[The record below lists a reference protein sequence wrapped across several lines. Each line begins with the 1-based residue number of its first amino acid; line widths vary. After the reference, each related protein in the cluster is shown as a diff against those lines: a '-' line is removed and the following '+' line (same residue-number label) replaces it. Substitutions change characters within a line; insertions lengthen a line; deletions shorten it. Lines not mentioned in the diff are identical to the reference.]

1 MRRVEA
7 VIHARGQPQ
16 RDETSIAVLL
26 HQRGIAKQVE
36 QRVRRALDLEQLGV
50 GDLAECA
57 DDAVAWTDHD
67 RWVGINGP
75 ETRSKLARKAI
86 VQALEFGLFRLRQIE
101 VGKQPPAGDREVPHQ
116 RVLDLAEPTHESG
129 DGSARNAVG
138 QQEIQVFL
146 LGPGGYEA
154 FDCHE
159 SVNGTD

>member
-1 MRRVEA
+1 RSPGLGIEDDIEEMQANARNQNRRDRDQRERFPGLQAGPDDRALVLTKQPLDPLQRDRIDIPGVAMDQSYPLDPAIMRRVEA

-36 QRVRRALDLEQLGV
+36 QRVRRALDLEQLAV

-75 ETRSKLARKAI
+75 ET
-86 VQALEFGLFRLRQIE
+86 
-101 VGKQPPAGDREVPHQ
+101 
-116 RVLDLAEPTHESG
+116 
-129 DGSARNAVG
+129 
-138 QQEIQVFL
+138 
-146 LGPGGYEA
+146 
-154 FDCHE
+154 
-159 SVNGTD
+159 